1 MRKAGKKKKL
11 ITIVVVVILVS
22 LIVNGILT
30 LGIIFDCHNSGFEL
44 SGPSVFDGLF
54 RQKQVGGIGVG
65 AGIGPTYGI
74 PFVFLVHCE
83 ESPPYPIGVTIDDW
97 SESLAK
103 IVITSVS
110 IEYADGQKIEHRI
123 DWERILESNFALTYD
138 ENAELVDIPRMWLNE
153 NLPVTV
159 DRKASCNI
167 RIVGYFTDKEGEDI
181 PFDTTGHFE
190 YKPCEWRVYTVRRGL
205 AST

>member
-1 MRKAGKKKKL
+1 MKYGRKKL
-11 ITIVVVVILVS
+11 VVVIVAVILAA
-22 LIVNGILT
+22 LILNAVIT
-30 LGIIFDCHNSGFEL
+30 RGIIFACYSGFEL
-44 SGPSVFDGLF
+44 SGPGVFDGLF

-74 PFVFLVHCE
+74 PFVFAVHCE
-83 ESPPYPIGVTIDDW
+83 ESPPYPIGLTIDDR

-110 IEYADGQKIEHRI
+110 IEYVDGQKIDHRL
-123 DWERILESNFALTYD
+123 DWERALESNFALTYD
-138 ENAELVDIPRMWLNE
+138 ENAELVDIPQMWLNE

-167 RIVGYFTDKEGEDI
+167 RLVGYFTDKEGEDT

-190 YKPCEWRVYTVRRGL
+190 YKPCEWRVYPFYG
-205 AST
+205 SF